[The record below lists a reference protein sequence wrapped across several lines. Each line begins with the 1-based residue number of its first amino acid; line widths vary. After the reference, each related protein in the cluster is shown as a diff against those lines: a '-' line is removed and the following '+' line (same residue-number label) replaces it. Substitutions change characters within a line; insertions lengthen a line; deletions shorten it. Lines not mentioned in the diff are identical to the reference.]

1 MMLRREVWLLV
12 TKELRQLTRNRN
24 AAVSAVLMPLIFLIV
39 VPLIQ
44 LSAVSA
50 SHGSGGGISGTPLA
64 GLNSIG
70 STKQV
75 FLYLVFPLF
84 YTLCGLLTPG
94 ISATY
99 TIVAEREQHTVELLM
114 ALPVTVRQILIAKL
128 TSNLVSAAAVSLP
141 FFVVNAIMV
150 QVRTGAG
157 AGYIVSALVLLLCG
171 LACSVGI
178 GLLLALVARDVRTA
192 GNLTPLWLFP
202 TMALTG
208 LCVVLVP
215 GLWRFYVLG
224 AILLLGLAA
233 TLVICLRWL
242 TFERFVA

>member
-1 MMLRREVWLLV
+1 MGRREVWLLV
-12 TKELRQLTRNRN
+12 GKELRQLTRNRN
-24 AAVSAVLMPLIFLIV
+24 AAVTGVLMPFIFLIL
-39 VPLIQ
+39 VPFIELG
-44 LSAVSA
+44 AA
-50 SHGSGGGISGTPLA
+50 GSSGRGGGISGTPLA
-64 GLNSIG
+64 GLNTIG
-70 STKQV
+70 NTDEV

-114 ALPVTVRQILIAKL
+114 ALPVTVRQILLAKL
-128 TSNLVSAAAVSLP
+128 MSNLIAAAAVSLP
-141 FFVVNAIMV
+141 LFVINAVLV
-150 QVRTGAG
+150 QLRTGAG
-157 AGYIVSALVLLLCG
+157 LAYIVSALVLLLSA

-178 GLLLALVARDVRTA
+178 GLFLALVARDVRAA

-202 TMALTG
+202 AMGVTAA
-208 LCVVLVP
+208 CVVLVP
-215 GLWRFYVLG
+215 GLWRFYALS

-233 TLVICLRWL
+233 TLAVCLRWL

>member
-1 MMLRREVWLLV
+1 MFHREIWLLV
-12 TKELRQLTRNRN
+12 GKELRQLTRNRN
-24 AAVSAVLMPLIFLIV
+24 AAVSAVLMPFIFLLL
-39 VPLIQ
+39 VPFIELR
-44 LSAVSA
+44 AVGA
-50 SHGSGGGISGTPLA
+50 RGSGGGISGTPLA
-64 GLNSIG
+64 GLNSVG
-70 STKQV
+70 STEEV

-84 YTLCGLLTPG
+84 YALAGLLTPG

-128 TSNLVSAAAVSLP
+128 TSNLVAAIAVTLP
-141 FFVVNAIMV
+141 FFIINAILL
-150 QVRTGAG
+150 QARTSAG
-157 AGYIVSALVLLLCG
+157 AAYIVSALVLLLCG

-178 GLLLALVARDVRTA
+178 GLFLALVARDVRTA
-192 GNLTPLWLFP
+192 GNLTPAWLFP
-202 TMALTG
+202 TMAVVG

-215 GLWRFYVLG
+215 GLWRFYVIG

-233 TLVICLRWL
+233 MLAICLRRL

>member
-1 MMLRREVWLLV
+1 MLRREVWLLV
-12 TKELRQLTRNRN
+12 GKELRQLTRNRN
-24 AAVSAVLMPLIFLIV
+24 AAVSAVLMPLIFLIL

-44 LSAVSA
+44 LGAAGSRA
-50 SHGSGGGISGTPLA
+50 SGGGISGTPLA

-70 STKQV
+70 NTDQV
-75 FLYLVFPLF
+75 FLYLIFPLF

-128 TSNLVSAAAVSLP
+128 SSNLIAAAAVSLP

-150 QVRTGAG
+150 QTRTGAG
-157 AGYIVSALVLLLCG
+157 AAYIVSALVLLLCG

-178 GLLLALVARDVRTA
+178 GLLLALIARDVRTA

-208 LCVVLVP
+208 LVVVLVP

-233 TLVICLRWL
+233 TLAVCLRWL

>member
-1 MMLRREVWLLV
+1 MLRREIWLLV
-12 TKELRQLTRNRN
+12 MKELRQLTRNRN
-24 AAVSAVLMPLIFLIV
+24 AAISAVLMPLIFLIV

-44 LSAVSA
+44 ISAAGSEP
-50 SHGSGGGISGTPLA
+50 SGSGIRGTPLA
-64 GLNSIG
+64 GLNSIAN
-70 STKQV
+70 TDQV

-128 TSNLVSAAAVSLP
+128 TSNLVSAAAISLP
-141 FFVVNAIMV
+141 FFAINAFMV
-150 QVRTGAG
+150 QTRADAG
-157 AGYIVSALVLLLCG
+157 AAYILSALVLLLCG

-178 GLLLALVARDVRTA
+178 GLLLALLARDVRTA

-208 LCVVLVP
+208 LVVVLVP

-224 AILLLGLAA
+224 AILLLGLGI
-233 TLVICLRWL
+233 TLTICLRWL

>member
-1 MMLRREVWLLV
+1 MFHREIWLLV
-12 TKELRQLTRNRN
+12 GKELRQLTRNRN
-24 AAVSAVLMPLIFLIV
+24 AAVSAVLMPFIFLLL
-39 VPLIQ
+39 VPFIELR
-44 LSAVSA
+44 AVGA
-50 SHGSGGGISGTPLA
+50 RGSGGGISGTPLA
-64 GLNSIG
+64 GLNSVG
-70 STKQV
+70 STEEV

-84 YTLCGLLTPG
+84 YALAGLLTPG

-128 TSNLVSAAAVSLP
+128 TSNLVAAIAVTLP
-141 FFVVNAIMV
+141 FFIINAILL
-150 QVRTGAG
+150 QARTSAG
-157 AGYIVSALVLLLCG
+157 AAYIVSALVLLLCG

-178 GLLLALVARDVRTA
+178 GLFLALVARDVRTA
-192 GNLTPLWLFP
+192 GNLTPAWLFP
-202 TMALTG
+202 TMAVVG

-215 GLWRFYVLG
+215 GLWRFYVIG

-233 TLVICLRWL
+233 MLAICLRWL

>member
-1 MMLRREVWLLV
+1 MLNREVWLLV
-12 TKELRQLTRNRN
+12 EKELRQLTRNRN
-24 AAVSAVLMPLIFLIV
+24 AAVSALLMPLIFLIV
-39 VPLIQ
+39 VPGIQ
-44 LSAVSA
+44 LRAAGA
-50 SHGSGGGISGTPLA
+50 SGGSGGIGGTPLA
-64 GLNSIG
+64 GLDSVG
-70 STKQV
+70 STDQV

-128 TSNLVSAAAVSLP
+128 ASNLISAAAVAIP
-141 FFVVNAIMV
+141 FFVVNAVMV
-150 QVRTGAG
+150 QTWTRAG
-157 AGYIVSALVLLLCG
+157 AAYIVSALVLLLCG

-208 LCVVLVP
+208 ACVVLVP
-215 GLWRFYVLG
+215 GLARFYVLG
-224 AILLLGLAA
+224 ALLLLGLAA
-233 TLVICLRWL
+233 TLAICLRGL